1 MRYSAEHKAQTRE
14 RLVKAAGALAKR
26 QGFGTTGVDGLMG
39 AAGLKGSSFYHHFAS
54 KGELLKDIIEQ
65 EFEGSRLLLIGRQ
78 DSSRTQ
84 LIKQTKAYL
93 SQEHLDN
100 AEQGCVLPRLS
111 CEVARADEPV
121 RQAFEAGVSTMHADM
136 AKVVGDP
143 AAWAVMALEVGA
155 IMLAAGMASAQGQQ
169 QVLQACRQFAVRTIE
184 ANSANA

>member
-1 MRYSAEHKAQTRE
+1 MRYSAQHKAQTRE

-100 AEQGCVLPRLS
+100 AEQGVC
-111 CEVARADEPV
+111 
-121 RQAFEAGVSTMHADM
+121 
-136 AKVVGDP
+136 
-143 AAWAVMALEVGA
+143 AAALELRSGP
-155 IMLAAGMASAQGQQ
+155 
-169 QVLQACRQFAVRTIE
+169 CR
-184 ANSANA
+184 